1 MIEFLIDPFEC
12 LKRLPKTSSK
22 FSIMAFTLNKDVDA
36 FVGNQLAR
44 LTFKLDCFHSQVLD
58 L

>member
-22 FSIMAFTLNKDVDA
+22 FSIVAFILKKDVDA
-36 FVGNQLAR
+36 FVGRSVGEA
-44 LTFKLDCFHSQVLD
+44 D